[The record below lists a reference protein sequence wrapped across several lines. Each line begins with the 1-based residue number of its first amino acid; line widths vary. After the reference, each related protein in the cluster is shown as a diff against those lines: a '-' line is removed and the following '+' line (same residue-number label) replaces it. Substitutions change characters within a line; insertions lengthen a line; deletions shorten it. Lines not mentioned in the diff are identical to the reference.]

1 MGLFR
6 KKRDPISERERMLQ
20 EQIAA
25 IEAQI
30 RHLSEHAAPAGSAP
44 GGAPGQGTQP
54 RLRSTAIPHGPTVPA
69 AAAAG
74 APQEPV
80 FEEVNPF
87 KPPPEPVAPE
97 TANDLGV
104 RREGLAVIWERLK
117 LHLRGPTTSNPKL
130 VNYLAAGSI
139 QGLRPLRY
147 EKRVARNRFIVLVI
161 LLILVLLGFFSVF
174 VKGHW

>member
-6 KKRDPISERERMLQ
+6 KKRDPIAERERMLR

-30 RHLSEHAAPAGSAP
+30 QRLATQPTDAQGARPVPP
-44 GGAPGQGTQP
+44 GRGAHP
-54 RLRSTAIPHGPTVPA
+54 RLRSTTLPHGPTVPGGVS
-69 AAAAG
+69 AG
-74 APQEPV
+74 AAPAEPV

-87 KPPPEPVAPE
+87 KSPPPPAPAPVS
-97 TANDLGV
+97 DLGV
-104 RREGLAVIWERLK
+104 RKRGPGAAWARIK
-117 LHLRGPTTSNPKL
+117 THLRPPTTSNPKL

-174 VKGHW
+174 LKR

>member
-1 MGLFR
+1 
-6 KKRDPISERERMLQ
+6 MLQ

-30 RHLSEHAAPAGSAP
+30 RHLATPPAEPESPPASSP
-44 GGAPGQGTQP
+44 VGGAQP
-54 RLRSTAIPHGPTVPA
+54 RLRSTAIPHGPTVSGGA
-69 AAAAG
+69 VAG
-74 APQEPV
+74 AAPQEPV

-87 KPPPEPVAPE
+87 KPSQEAAAPD
-97 TANDLGV
+97 AASDLGV
-104 RREGLAVIWERLK
+104 RREGLAMAWERLK

-147 EKRVARNRFIVLVI
+147 EKRVARNRFVVLVI
-161 LLILVLLGFFSVF
+161 LLILVLLGFFKVF
-174 VKGHW
+174 LAH